1 MRAGRLNE
9 LRRLELESYWERREE
24 VLKDVSGPLMDRT
37 VRKIDEFGL
46 DEAGSDR
53 YEGDYPF

>member
-46 DEAGSDR
+46 DEADSDR

>member
-9 LRRLELESYWERREE
+9 LRKRELESYWERREE
-24 VLKDVSGPLMDRT
+24 VLKDVSGPLMDSVIR
-37 VRKIDEFGL
+37 RIDEFGL
-46 DEAGSDR
+46 DEEGSDH